1 MPDIG
6 QDDKDININI
16 CPKVTSLQTSGN
28 TGELS
33 LSAMMNLVKMA
44 GMGCEAE

>member
-6 QDDKDININI
+6 QDDKDINNMQL

-33 LSAMMNLVKMA
+33 LSAMMNLVKMT
-44 GMGCEAE
+44 GKG